1 MDKILMVGY
10 MLIKIH
16 LKLYKLKSNILP
28 FGGMNIM
35 FMGNFLQ
42 FPLLTYTPLYSTNIQ
57 QTFAFTKQTPKKLL
71 VKVYAK
77 IIFVL
82 IT

>member
-1 MDKILMVGY
+1 MVGCN
-10 MLIKIH
+10 MFVIIH

-28 FGGMNIM
+28 FGQMNIM
-35 FMGNFLQ
+35 FMVSFLQ
-42 FPLLTYTPLYSTNIQ
+42 FPLIINTPLYSTNIQ
-57 QTFAFTKQTPKKLL
+57 QTFGFTKQTPKTLL
-71 VKVYAK
+71 VKVYGK